1 MYNLFLIIMV
11 VQLYFVFLK
20 RAFYLLFRAR
30 TKSAA
35 KVLLFFDMYNFNYL
49 FPDFCILDFTLY
61 FPSICPLFIEV
72 IILLFCPPMQLCIH
86 LGNKRSEYF
95 STNLHISK
103 KNSTFAQNT
112 HHAYEI
118 RISN

>member
-20 RAFYLLFRAR
+20 RAFYLKFRAR

-35 KVLLFFDMYNFNYL
+35 KVQLFFDMYNFNYL

-61 FPSICPLFIEV
+61 FPSICPLF
-72 IILLFCPPMQLCIH
+72 
-86 LGNKRSEYF
+86 S
-95 STNLHISK
+95 
-103 KNSTFAQNT
+103 
-112 HHAYEI
+112 
-118 RISN
+118 

>member
-35 KVLLFFDMYNFNYL
+35 KVQLFFDMYNFNYL
-49 FPDFCILDFTLY
+49 FPDFVF
-61 FPSICPLFIEV
+61 
-72 IILLFCPPMQLCIH
+72 
-86 LGNKRSEYF
+86 
-95 STNLHISK
+95 
-103 KNSTFAQNT
+103 
-112 HHAYEI
+112 
-118 RISN
+118 